1 MSIQCTGGGIEEN
14 LTCTFATY
22 LALALTDERTQFY
35 PLSFS
40 LTHQLCIA
48 TFMPAAARS
57 ALFSPVVLLLLRL
70 LALPATMFPPLLP
83 IGWRWCVL
91 VNGSGTNSAGRHLGY
106 GAAERKQ

>member
-48 TFMPAAARS
+48 TFMPAAAARS
-57 ALFSPVVLLLLRL
+57 ALFSPAVVLLLRL
-70 LALPATMFPPLLP
+70 MFPPLRAV
-83 IGWRWCVL
+83 WWCCVL
-91 VNGSGTNSAGRHLGY
+91 VNGSGTNPEGRHFGH
-106 GAAERKQ
+106 GAGK